1 MRGILG
7 HGLVGPLD
15 EHTLFEPGSGPEL
28 GDQVDSLRTTLR
40 GRVRRTLT
48 KSSLARTRTWTK
60 TANSALMR
68 H

>member
-15 EHTLFEPGSGPEL
+15 EHSLFEPGSGPEL

-40 GRVRRTLT
+40 GGFAER
-48 KSSLARTRTWTK
+48 
-60 TANSALMR
+60 
-68 H
+68 